1 MNRPF
6 TMTTTTNAMA
16 VLPYAF
22 QTLFGAQLLFGS
34 ASLAKFMP
42 AHVAVAVA
50 GFWFLGSLV
59 ALVACLLAP
68 KLRTPYAA
76 LWFEFAGALAIAVVH
91 LTIEF
96 ALASKLG
103 FWRNP
108 LTETYVLS
116 FALGGVAR
124 AVQIG
129 WEFYRLRR
137 ALACPVIS
145 DKPVLA
151 DPSDSHHH

>member
-22 QTLFGAQLLFGS
+22 QTMFGAQLLFGS
-34 ASLAKFMP
+34 ATLTKFMP
-42 AHVAVAVA
+42 AQWVVGLAT
-50 GFWFLGSLV
+50 FWFLGSLV
-59 ALVACLLAP
+59 ALVASLLAP
-68 KLRTPYAA
+68 KLRTPYSA

-91 LTIEF
+91 GVIEL
-96 ALASKLG
+96 ALVQSRG
-103 FWRNP
+103 FWTNP

-116 FALGGVAR
+116 FALGGIAR

-129 WEFYRLRR
+129 WEFFKLRK
-137 ALACPVIS
+137 ALDCPVIS

-151 DPSDSHHH
+151 DPSDIHHT